1 MRTGFSVF
9 AVSLLAAFALAGCG
23 GGSGDDSSSGTTSTS
38 EWADDLCSAIV
49 DWTDSV
55 SSATTSLKDDG
66 LSKEGVQS
74 AADDVGTATETFV
87 DNVAGSAQRRI
98 VFITSR
104 MGSIACNLSGGHYGY
119 RASKAALNAIG
130 RSLAIDLFR
139 RGITMAL
146 LHPGWVDT
154 AGGGGGA
161 PVSVQE
167 SVAAMRHIVARLGNH
182 ETGQFCAYTGQ
193 PLPW

>member
-87 DNVAGSAQRRI
+87 DNVKGLGAPDTEAGQQAKESLDKLAN
-98 VFITSR
+98 
-104 MGSIACNLSGGHYGY
+104 NLDDDL
-119 RASKAALNAIG
+119 AEIKAAANYEAMGVSGTLSAVTKISQELSTMG
-130 RSLAIDLFR
+130 QQISSTFTELEQIDAKGELEDAFSQS
-139 RGITMAL
+139 
-146 LHPGWVDT
+146 D
-154 AGGGGGA
+154 
-161 PVSVQE
+161 SCKE
-167 SVAAMRHIVARLGNH
+167 LGSK
-182 ETGQFCAYTGQ
+182 TS
-193 PLPW
+193 